1 MLHTDDSLRWQRRLR
16 SVSSA
21 EISVGP
27 RGLKYLCRR
36 DLFARVGKVLASL
49 PPGLVFLGG
58 SSFHHLSHH
67 LVRRCAFEPL
77 GLVIFDSHGDY
88 LPAPEGHVSC
98 GSWLAEALELPG
110 IRAVAL
116 VGPERRNDL
125 PRKVLWAPLE
135 GAKRVIAEVSAAAG
149 RVYVSVDKDVLA
161 EANTDWGSGKLAAAA
176 LLDLLSWVCGRWEV
190 VGADVC
196 GEVVPRGP
204 WATDLELRQ
213 IRYNE
218 DLNLS
223 ICRVLFGCGWRGRF
237 CA

>member
-16 SVSSA
+16 SVSST
-21 EISVGP
+21 ETSVDP
-27 RGLKYLCRR
+27 RGLKYLCRK
-36 DLFARVGKVLASL
+36 DLFSRVGRILDSL

-58 SSFHHLSHH
+58 SSFHHLSYH
-67 LVRRCAFEPL
+67 LVRRHAFEPL
-77 GLVIFDSHGDY
+77 GLVVFDSHSDY

-135 GAKRVIAEVSAAAG
+135 GVKQVIAEVSAAAA
-149 RVYVSVDKDVLA
+149 RIYVSVDKDVLA
-161 EANTDWGSGKLAAAA
+161 EVTTDWGSGKLAAAA
-176 LLDLLSWVCGRWEV
+176 LLDLLAWVCSRCKV

-204 WATDLELRQ
+204 WVTDLELRQ
-213 IRYNE
+213 IRCHE
-218 DLNLS
+218 DINLS
-223 ICRVLFGCGWRGRF
+223 ICRVLFGGWGRVRS